1 MRLSLISGLA
11 LILIGIFVP
20 PLVVLS
26 YQALNLPKEPFAPA
40 TLLLLN
46 SPSTRIDE
54 VLEVDAKAA
63 PVPAPAPVP
72 GPVPD
77 SPASMKHPLPV
88 SASSNFARGFT
99 CMPLMLRILG
109 CWDYRR

>member
-46 SPSTRIDE
+46 SPSARIDE
-54 VLEVDAKAA
+54 VHKVDTKAA
-63 PVPAPAPVP
+63 PVPVPVS
-72 GPVPD
+72 D
-77 SPASMKHPLPV
+77 SPATMKHPLPV
-88 SASSNFARGFT
+88 SASSNFSKGFT
-99 CMPLMLRILG
+99 CMPLMLQILG
-109 CWDYRR
+109 C